1 MPDVQNKKPTKIALL
16 GGDLRQLA
24 AKEALEG
31 LGYLVAL
38 YGFDTYGCHRSLS
51 LEEALDGAAILLFPV
66 PVLRNERLNL
76 PFTEEKLP
84 LSSLMERLS
93 PHLATVTAAFGGVLP
108 DGLAEALT
116 ARGIAVYDLCR
127 EERFNILNSV
137 PTAEGAIAIAMNH
150 LNVTVCGASVCVTG
164 FGRIGK
170 TLCRL
175 LRALGAHVTAV
186 SRKEGDRALSELY
199 GCRACDY
206 KTLPAYAGEFDVIF
220 NTVPETVITE
230 PCLAE
235 LKKDAFVIDLA
246 SKPGG
251 VDMDAAAWLD
261 RRVIW
266 ALALPGKVAPLTA
279 GARIRDTVYNILRE
293 AGI

>member
-31 LGYLVAL
+31 LGYTVAP
-38 YGFDTYGCHRSLS
+38 YGFDTYGSDLSLP
-51 LEEALDGAAILLFPV
+51 LEEALDGAEILLLPV
-66 PVLRNERLNL
+66 PVLRNGRLNL
-76 PFTEEKLP
+76 PFTEEKLS
-84 LSSLMERLS
+84 LSTLIDRLS
-93 PHLATVTAAFGGVLP
+93 PHLATVTAAFGGVVPQELE
-108 DGLAEALT
+108 DALAV
-116 ARGIAVYDLCR
+116 RGIAVCDLCR

-150 LNVTVCGASVCVTG
+150 LDVTICGASVCVLG

-175 LRALGAHVTAV
+175 LHALGAHVTAV
-186 SRKEGDRALSELY
+186 SRKEGDKALSELY

-206 KTLPAYAGEFDVIF
+206 KTLPAYAGAFDVVF
-220 NTVPETVITE
+220 NTVPETVVTE
-230 PCLAE
+230 PLLAG
-235 LKKDAFVIDLA
+235 LKAKAFVIDLA

-251 VDMDAAAWLD
+251 VDSDAAL
-261 RRVIW
+261 RHGVKVIA
-266 ALALPGKVAPLTA
+266 ALSLPGKVAPVSA
-279 GARIRDTVYNILRE
+279 GRIIADCLHRKVTEVIS
-293 AGI
+293 

>member
-1 MPDVQNKKPTKIALL
+1 MPDVQKQPSAKIALL

-24 AKEALEG
+24 AEETLEG
-31 LGYLVAL
+31 LGYTVAR
-38 YGFDTYGCHRSLS
+38 YGFDTYGCDRSLS
-51 LEEALDGAAILLFPV
+51 LQEALDGAAILLFPI
-66 PVLRNERLNL
+66 PVLRNGRLNL
-76 PFTEEKLP
+76 PFAEEKLP
-84 LSSLMERLS
+84 LAALIDRLI
-93 PHLATVTAAFGGVLP
+93 PHLTAVRAVFGGVIP
-108 DGLAEALT
+108 DELAETLT
-116 ARGIAVYDLCR
+116 AHGIDVYDLCR

-150 LNVTVCGASVCVTG
+150 LNITLCGASVCVTG

-186 SRKEGDRALSELY
+186 SRKEGDLALSELY

-206 KTLPAYAGEFDVIF
+206 ASLPAYAREFDVIV

-235 LKKDAFVIDLA
+235 LKNGAFVIDLA

-251 VDMDAAAWLD
+251 VDSDAAL
-261 RRVIW
+261 RHGVQVIA
-266 ALALPGKVAPLTA
+266 ALSLPGKVAPVTA
-279 GARIRDTVYNILRE
+279 GRIIADCLHSRLTGVTL
-293 AGI
+293 

>member
-31 LGYLVAL
+31 LGYTVAP
-38 YGFDTYGCHRSLS
+38 YGFDTYESDVSLP
-51 LEEALDGAAILLFPV
+51 LEEALDGADILLLPV

-76 PFTEEKLP
+76 PFSDGKLP
-84 LSSLMERLS
+84 LPDLIAQIS
-93 PHLATVTAAFGGVLP
+93 PHLDTVTKAFGGVIPQELE
-108 DGLAEALT
+108 DALAP
-116 ARGIAVYDLCR
+116 RGIAVCDLCR

-150 LNVTVCGASVCVTG
+150 LDVTICGSSVCVLG

-186 SRKEGDRALSELY
+186 SRKEADMALSELY
-199 GCRACDY
+199 GCRACGY
-206 KTLPAYAGEFDVIF
+206 KALPAYAGAFDVVF
-220 NTVPETVITE
+220 NTVPETVVTE
-230 PCLAE
+230 PLLAE
-235 LKKDAFVIDLA
+235 LKPKAFVIDLA

-251 VDMDAAAWLD
+251 VDSDAAL
-261 RRVIW
+261 RHGVKVIA
-266 ALALPGKVAPLTA
+266 ALSLPGKVAPVSAGRIIADCLHQKLTEV
-279 GARIRDTVYNILRE
+279 IP
-293 AGI
+293 

>member
-1 MPDVQNKKPTKIALL
+1 MPDVQNKQTTKIALL

-24 AKEALEG
+24 AKETLEG
-31 LGYLVAL
+31 LGYTVAL
-38 YGFDTYGCHRSLS
+38 YGFDTYSCDRSLS
-51 LEEALDGAAILLFPV
+51 LEEVLDGAAILLFPV
-66 PVLRNERLNL
+66 PVLRNGRLNL

-84 LSSLMERLS
+84 LSTLIHRLT
-93 PHLATVTAAFGGVLP
+93 PHLTAVKVAFGGVVP
-108 DGLAEALT
+108 DELAEALT

-150 LNVTVCGASVCVTG
+150 LDVTLCGASVCVTG

-170 TLCRL
+170 TLCRML
-175 LRALGAHVTAV
+175 HALGAHVTAV
-186 SRKEGDRALSELY
+186 SRKEGDLALSELY

-206 KTLPAYAGEFDVIF
+206 KALPAYAGEFDVIL

-230 PCLAE
+230 PCLAG
-235 LKKDAFVIDLA
+235 LKKGAFVIDLA

-251 VDMDAAAWLD
+251 VDSDAALCHGVQ
-261 RRVIW
+261 VIA
-266 ALALPGKVAPLTA
+266 ALSLPGKVAPVTA
-279 GARIRDTVYNILRE
+279 GRIIADCLHRKAREV
-293 AGI
+293 AV